1 MTNKWMKHNIML
13 FMAALIA
20 SSISVANAQKASL
33 DQPSSRRLE
42 MIVDSTMKQN
52 NIPAISVGIV
62 KNGRLV
68 YAGGFGVADRGKNIP
83 VNEHSLYQIGSD
95 TKKFTAIIV
104 KNLIAQGK
112 LSLEKPVTAYLGNV
126 LIADSLDKLSTITL
140 QMLLTHTSGVP
151 SREPSNRRIDGDP
164 MTIEFTEKDLI
175 ADLKNMKLDFQ
186 PGAKFNYS
194 NFGYA
199 IIGYICEKV
208 TGQTY
213 ADLVKIYVTGKY
225 HMFNTTISPTARQSK
240 RIVWPYRKD
249 NRMIRSRPWTMGKMT
264 PAGGIYSNV
273 IDISRLM
280 IKQMSAYQE
289 FQDSKKTDDPLILTK
304 DIAEG
309 HYGFGLV
316 KTVDSIGTRYGHG
329 GDLDGYASGYV
340 FLPQKAFGLILLTS
354 SGGRWLARLEKQI
367 VTELANMSPTL

>member
-1 MTNKWMKHNIML
+1 
-13 FMAALIA
+13 MAALIVC
-20 SSISVANAQKASL
+20 SISVANAQKASL
-33 DQPSSRRLE
+33 DKPLTRRLE
-42 MIVDSTMKQN
+42 MIIDSTMKRN

-68 YAGGFGVADRGKNIP
+68 YAGGFGVADRVKNTP

-95 TKKFTAIIV
+95 TKKITAIIV
-104 KNLIAQGK
+104 KNLIAQSK
-112 LSLEKPVTAYLGNV
+112 LSLEMPITAYLGNV
-126 LIADSLDKLSTITL
+126 LTPESSDKLSTITL

-151 SREPSNRRIDGDP
+151 NREPSNRRVDGDP

-175 ADLKNMKLDFQ
+175 ADLNSMKLDFQ
-186 PGAKFNYS
+186 PGTKFNYS

-199 IIGYICEKV
+199 IIGYICERV

-213 ADLVKIYVTGKY
+213 ADLLKTYVTNKY
-225 HMFNTTISPTARQSK
+225 HMLNTTISPTARQSK
-240 RIVWPYRKD
+240 RIAWPYRKD
-249 NRMIRSRPWTMGKMT
+249 NREVRSKPWAMGKMA

-280 IKQMSAYQE
+280 IKQMNAYQK
-289 FQDSKKTDDPLILTK
+289 FQESKRGDSPLILTK

-309 HYGFGLV
+309 HYGFGFV
-316 KTVDSIGTRYGHG
+316 KTVDSIGIRYGHG

-340 FLPQKAFGLILLTS
+340 FLPQKAVGLILLTS

-367 VTELANMSPTL
+367 VNELANAKNAVTSNRSLH

>member
-1 MTNKWMKHNIML
+1 
-13 FMAALIA
+13 MAALIGC
-20 SSISVANAQKASL
+20 SISTANAQKASL
-33 DQPSSRRLE
+33 NKPLTRRLE

-68 YAGGFGVADRGKNIP
+68 YAGGFGVADRVKNIP

-104 KNLIAQGK
+104 ENLIAQRK
-112 LSLEKPVTAYLGNV
+112 LSLEMPVTAYLGNV
-126 LIADSLDKLSTITL
+126 ITPESSDKLSTITL

-151 SREPSNRRIDGDP
+151 NRELSNRRVDGDP

-175 ADLKNMKLDFQ
+175 ADLNSMKLDFQ
-186 PGAKFNYS
+186 PGTKFNYS

-199 IIGYICEKV
+199 IIGYICERV

-213 ADLVKIYVTGKY
+213 ADLVKTFVTNKY
-225 HMFNTTISPTARQSK
+225 HMRNTTISPTTRQSK
-240 RIVWPYRKD
+240 RIAWPYRKD
-249 NRMIRSRPWTMGKMT
+249 NRVIKSRPWTMGKMT
-264 PAGGIYSNV
+264 PAGGIFSNV

-280 IKQMSAYQE
+280 INQMKAYQE
-289 FQDSKKTDDPLILTK
+289 FQESKRVDSLLILTK

-316 KTVDSIGTRYGHG
+316 KTVDSIGIRYGHG

-340 FLPQKAFGLILLTS
+340 FLPQKAVGLILLTS
-354 SGGRWLARLEKQI
+354 SGGRWLGRLEKQL
-367 VTELANMSPTL
+367 VTELANEKKGVKSNHNLH